1 MATNVGVLKATL
13 GLDAAGFTAGI
24 GKAKTEITGLKDTAA
39 SARRDLRS
47 AAGANA
53 NLVSQ
58 FNDIGVMLA
67 AGQNPLQLALQQG
80 TQISQVLTQMGGG
93 VGALRALGSA
103 FVGMINPVSL
113 ATIGVIGFGAAAVQW
128 LMPAQDE
135 AKKTK
140 DAFEALKDS
149 MSTYNDAL
157 SVALLYTGE
166 AEKQYGE
173 EARRG
178 AEIARRI
185 MMIEAEKTRSS
196 ISSILSKA
204 YSDMGFDALGD
215 RGIDAAG
222 RIASA
227 NLAEAAGKLG
237 FKSSWSDTLFG
248 VGGISQE
255 NLALAEK
262 LGNTMRDIHAYVSQP
277 VPEGGL
283 DDYLTTLRLHLD
295 DYTAQLNALKDAGAG
310 ESALN
315 AINEQMIPLQ
325 RALLE
330 GEAKRAEIR
339 AADAAKAAELLA
351 TMESQLYMNQ
361 LIAEYGKESLEV
373 RQAELDAE
381 YDKQVAAIEALN
393 ITDEQKVALYDA
405 LDALH
410 ANESQTLAW
419 ADAMAQVN
427 AELQGAYSLI
437 SAIGGGMIMNAKINA
452 AKAVREAGG
461 SALEARRAGEIAGR
475 KQEIL
480 NARNTFGSEYFGMTD
495 AELQGHLDQV
505 EIDANLQ
512 DEWSGLI
519 TEPRR
524 ARGSKDRR
532 KGSGRSRRGSGM
544 QFENRFERT
553 VFDIQQETQALLAQA
568 KALEGV
574 GFAGA
579 DWERQLAVIQ
589 EEQKLL
595 TEAQKSGVNLTP
607 EVKASIRQMAE
618 EYAGAELKLKKL
630 REQQDEFAQ
639 RQEDVK
645 SSMKGAFS
653 DWISGAA
660 SFSEALGGV
669 IAKLAEMAASAA
681 FEALWQGFG
690 GDVISSAVAGFLSFD
705 GGGNT
710 GNGARSGGL
719 DGKGGFLAMLHP
731 QESVIDHTKG
741 GFGLGGHMSIGFDKS
756 TGDLT
761 ATMYD
766 IAGNVVAG
774 ARQGIVRDS
783 VRSVGAM
790 NRKTKSFLG

>member
-204 YSDMGFDALGD
+204 YSDMGFDAFGD

-283 DDYLTTLRLHLD
+283 DDYLTTLRQHLD

-524 ARGSKDRR
+524 GRGA
-532 KGSGRSRRGSGM
+532 GGRRRGAGRRSARARAN
-544 QFENRFERT
+544 EFERAT
-553 VFDIQQETQALLAQA
+553 SDIQSQTEA
-568 KALEGV
+568 
-574 GFAGA
+574 F
-579 DWERQLAVIQ
+579 ERQAEAIAQVTTAGGDWKHALAVIE

-595 TEAQKSGVNLTP
+595 NAAQKAGVQINDQ
-607 EVKASIRQMAE
+607 ARQDIHEMAE
-618 EYAGAELKLKKL
+618 AYVTAEEHLERIRTATERGQDAFKGLFGSVLDGADSAK
-630 REQQDEFAQ
+630 
-639 RQEDVK
+639 
-645 SSMKGAFS
+645 
-653 DWISGAA
+653 
-660 SFSEALGGV
+660 EAL
-669 IAKLAEMAASAA
+669 ANLLAEMAKVQFAKGMLGLLGQTSWGSDLIATV
-681 FEALWQGFG
+681 G
-690 GDVISSAVAGFLSFD
+690 GLLSFD
-705 GGGNT
+705 GGGDT

-719 DGKGGFLAMLHP
+719 DGKGGFLAMMHP
-731 QESVIDHTKG
+731 QETVIDRTKG
-741 GFGLGGHMSIGFDKS
+741 QPAGGAVIRVEIDKS
-756 TGDLT
+756 PYFDARVTE
-761 ATMYD
+761 
-766 IAGNVVAG
+766 IADSSA
-774 ARQGIVRDS
+774 ARMGKA
-783 VRSVGAM
+783 VGSAIPSQIQQFQR
-790 NRKTKSFLG
+790 NPRRRQ